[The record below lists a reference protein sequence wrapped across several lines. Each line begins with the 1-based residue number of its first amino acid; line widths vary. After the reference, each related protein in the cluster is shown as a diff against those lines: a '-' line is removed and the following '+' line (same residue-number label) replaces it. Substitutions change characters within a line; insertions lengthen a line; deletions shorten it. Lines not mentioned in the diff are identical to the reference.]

1 MNATLETIRD
11 LSRPAEAAEELHEL
25 SMRLAAFTEIPPEI
39 QGPVRELTDA
49 VDAARGRWS
58 SIDPHY
64 VEILLRATLSA
75 QIALM
80 EPELPES
87 RDRLRM
93 ALDGLSAA
101 FDAIAEQ
108 EQVSDDRT
116 GKELVSWLAEHT
128 EVSQVELA
136 RLLGVSPRQFQRW
149 LSPGETAGP
158 EGDDLRRVRV
168 VARIVNQL
176 RFSLT
181 PAGVVWW
188 FSHRLPQL
196 GGKRPIDLLDR
207 PARLPDLIAV
217 ANETRATSFA

>member
-1 MNATLETIRD
+1 MNAVLETIRD
-11 LSRPAEAAEELHEL
+11 LSRPAEAADELHEL
-25 SMRLAAFTEIPPEI
+25 SMRLSTFAAIPPEI
-39 QGPVRELTDA
+39 QGPVREVTDA

-64 VEILLRATLSA
+64 VEILLRASLSA

-80 EPELPES
+80 EPALPES

-93 ALDGLSAA
+93 ALDGLAAA

-108 EQVSDDRT
+108 EPVSDDRT
-116 GKELVSWLAEHT
+116 GKQLVTWLAEHT

-136 RLLGVSPRQFQRW
+136 SLLGVSPRQFQRW
-149 LSPGETAGP
+149 LSPTEKAGP

-181 PAGVVWW
+181 PAGVIWW

-196 GGKRPIDLLDR
+196 GRKRPIDLLDK
-207 PARLPDLIAV
+207 PDRLPDLIAL
-217 ANETRATSFA
+217 ANDTRATGFA